1 MADSLTPLN
10 DHRLSGQLD
19 ELESSRVGEP
29 LSNRATNPDALE
41 GERDFDQRLRP
52 ALLEDFIGQEKMK
65 NNLRIFMQAARGRQE
80 ALDHVLLYGPPGLG
94 KTTLANIIAHEMGTQ
109 IKTTSGPV
117 LEKAG
122 DLAGLLTNL
131 GAGDVLFIDEIHRLN
146 RVVEEYL
153 YPAMEDYKLDIIID
167 KGANARS
174 IQLRLPHF
182 TLVGATT
189 RAGLLTSPMRARFGV
204 VIRLDYY
211 SADQLRIIVERSA
224 RILQVEVEP
233 AAAVE
238 IAQRSRGTPRIANRL
253 LRRVR
258 DFAQIDGNGIVS
270 LELAKTSL
278 AQLDVDELGLDDM
291 DKRLLRALIE
301 KFSGG
306 PVGVNT
312 LAVAVGEEAGTLEE
326 IYEPYLIQEGFL
338 KRTPRGRMVTTRAYQ
353 HLGLTRPPYTG
364 ATQQEF
370 W

>member
-1 MADSLTPLN
+1 MAEKLLHVN
-10 DHRLSGQLD
+10 DR
-19 ELESSRVGEP
+19 
-29 LSNRATNPDALE
+29 RATNPDAQE

-52 ALLEDFIGQEKMK
+52 ARLDDFIGQEKMK
-65 NNLRIFMQAARGRQE
+65 NNLRVFLQAARGRHE

-94 KTTLANIIAHEMGTQ
+94 KTTLANIIANEMGTQ
-109 IKTTSGPV
+109 LKNTSGPV

-131 GAGDVLFIDEIHRLN
+131 GEGDVLFIDEIHRLN

-174 IQLRLPHF
+174 IQLRLPKF

-211 SADQLRIIVERSA
+211 TAEQLRIIVERSA
-224 RILQVEVEP
+224 RILQIAIEP

-238 IAQRSRGTPRIANRL
+238 IARRSRGTPRIANRL

-258 DFAQIDGNGIVS
+258 DFAQIDGDGVVS
-270 LELAKTSL
+270 LELAKSSL
-278 AQLDVDELGLDDM
+278 AQLDVDELGLDEM
-291 DKRLLRALIE
+291 DKRLLRTLIE

-326 IYEPYLIQEGFL
+326 IYEPFLIQEGFL
-338 KRTPRGRMVTTRAYQ
+338 KRTPRGRQVTPRAYQ
-353 HLGLTRPPYTG
+353 HLGFSRPPHQA

>member
-1 MADSLTPLN
+1 MAEKLLHVN
-10 DHRLSGQLD
+10 DR
-19 ELESSRVGEP
+19 
-29 LSNRATNPDALE
+29 RATNPDVLE

-52 ALLEDFIGQEKMK
+52 ALLDDFIGQEKMK
-65 NNLRIFMQAARGRQE
+65 NNLRVFMQAARGRHE

-94 KTTLANIIAHEMGTQ
+94 KTTLANIIANEMGTQ
-109 IKTTSGPV
+109 LKNTSGPV

-131 GAGDVLFIDEIHRLN
+131 GEGDVLFIDEIHRLN

-174 IQLRLPHF
+174 IQLRLPKF

-211 SADQLRIIVERSA
+211 SAEQLRIIVERSA
-224 RILQVEVEP
+224 RILQIAIAP

-238 IAQRSRGTPRIANRL
+238 IARRSRGTPRIANRL

-258 DFAQIDGNGIVS
+258 DFAQIDGDGVVS
-270 LELAKTSL
+270 LELAKSSL
-278 AQLDVDELGLDDM
+278 AQLDVDELGLDEM
-291 DKRLLRALIE
+291 DKRLLRTLIE

-326 IYEPYLIQEGFL
+326 IYEPFLIQEGFL
-338 KRTPRGRMVTTRAYQ
+338 KRTPRGRVVTPRAYQ
-353 HLGLTRPPYTG
+353 HLGFSRPPHQA

>member
-1 MADSLTPLN
+1 MAEKLLHVN
-10 DHRLSGQLD
+10 DR
-19 ELESSRVGEP
+19 
-29 LSNRATNPDALE
+29 RATNPDVLE

-52 ALLEDFIGQEKMK
+52 ALLDDFIGQEKMK
-65 NNLRIFMQAARGRQE
+65 NNLRVFMQAARGRHE

-94 KTTLANIIAHEMGTQ
+94 KTTLANIIANEMGTQ
-109 IKTTSGPV
+109 LKNTSGPV

-131 GAGDVLFIDEIHRLN
+131 GEGDVLFIDEIHRLN

-174 IQLRLPHF
+174 IQLRLPKF

-211 SADQLRIIVERSA
+211 SAEQLRIIVERSA
-224 RILQVEVEP
+224 RILQIAIEP

-238 IAQRSRGTPRIANRL
+238 IARRSRGTPRIANRL

-258 DFAQIDGNGIVS
+258 DFAQIDGDGAVS
-270 LELAKTSL
+270 LELAKSSL
-278 AQLDVDELGLDDM
+278 AQLDVDELGLDEM
-291 DKRLLRALIE
+291 DKRLLRTLIE

-326 IYEPYLIQEGFL
+326 IYEPFLIQEGFL
-338 KRTPRGRMVTTRAYQ
+338 KRTPRGRVVTPRAYQ
-353 HLGLTRPPYTG
+353 HLGFSRPPHQA